1 MEGRVRQAVSGL
13 HQQGWG
19 RKEAGVMNTMGA
31 YSSMPSP
38 VDGHSAEKMDRR
50 NGGAELPQRDKQEE
64 SLGDEVLSVFQR

>member
-1 MEGRVRQAVSGL
+1 
-13 HQQGWG
+13 
-19 RKEAGVMNTMGA
+19 MNTMGD

-64 SLGDEVLSVFQR
+64 SPGDEVLSVVQR